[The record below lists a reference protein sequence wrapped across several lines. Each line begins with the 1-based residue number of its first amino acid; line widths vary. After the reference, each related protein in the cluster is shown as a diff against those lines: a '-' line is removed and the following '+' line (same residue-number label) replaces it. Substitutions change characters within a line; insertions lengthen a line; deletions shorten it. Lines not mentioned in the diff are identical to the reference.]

1 MKTVMIASLVSL
13 FFAMPNVAAANDAI
27 EKAAMEKGAV
37 KTPSGMVYVPIKEGN
52 GPPPSASS
60 TVVVDYRGT
69 LTNGVEFDSS
79 YNSKVYPTF
88 PLSGVI
94 PCWTEGLQ
102 MMKVGGKAKLV
113 CPPELAYGSRGAGSD
128 VPPNATLIFEVELI
142 RIE

>member
-1 MKTVMIASLVSL
+1 MKSVMIAPIVAILVAIPA
-13 FFAMPNVAAANDAI
+13 FASANDAI
-27 EKAAMEKGAV
+27 DKAAMEKGAV
-37 KTPSGMVYVPIKEGN
+37 KTPSGMVYLSIKEGN
-52 GPPPSASS
+52 GQSPSATS

-69 LTNGVEFDSS
+69 LTNGMEFDSS
-79 YNSKVYPTF
+79 YNSKVYPSF

-113 CPPELAYGSRGAGSD
+113 CPPELAYGSRGAGRD